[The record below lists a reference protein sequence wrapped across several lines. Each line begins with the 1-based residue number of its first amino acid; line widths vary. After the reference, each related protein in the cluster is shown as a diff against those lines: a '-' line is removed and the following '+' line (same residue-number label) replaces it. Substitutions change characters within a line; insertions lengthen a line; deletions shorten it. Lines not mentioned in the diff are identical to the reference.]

1 MTMPSRTVTLRDGRT
16 MGWCEY
22 GSQIGRPVL
31 AFHGAPACRLLFRPA
46 DEPARALGLRLIAPD
61 RPGYGLSTPM
71 PGRSL
76 ADWAT
81 DTAELMGHLGIERAP
96 VLAISGGCPYA
107 VAAAGLLGDR
117 ISGLALVSPL
127 GEVGGPAAA
136 ALANRMQRAFFLELP
151 RRPLLLRRGAV
162 AARAAF
168 LGAPAVSYAA
178 FSAMLSPA
186 DRNVLGRPEARKLVI
201 DMTREALRA
210 GIEGAVSDMAI
221 YGRPW
226 GVDSA
231 AIGCRSVLWQGT
243 VDHIVPAALALDLGR
258 QLPGCAVHRLDGQ
271 GHFWVLGHVEEVLE
285 EVARLGRGN
294 GEALGSPPSRG

>member
-1 MTMPSRTVTLRDGRT
+1 MTMPSRTTRLRDGRT

-46 DEPARALGLRLIAPD
+46 DEAARALGLRLIAPD

-76 ADWAT
+76 ADWTT
-81 DTAELMGHLGIERAP
+81 DTAEFMGQLGIERAP

-136 ALANRMQRAFFLELP
+136 ALANRMQRAFFLGLP
-151 RRPLLLRRGAV
+151 RRPRLLLRGAS
-162 AARAAF
+162 AGRAVF
-168 LGAPAVSYAA
+168 LRAPDASYAA
-178 FSAMLSPA
+178 FAAMLSPA
-186 DRNVLGRPEARKLVI
+186 DREALAGPEAKQVVI
-201 DMTREALRA
+201 DMTREALRQ
-210 GIEGAVSDMAI
+210 GVEGALSDMAI

-226 GVDSA
+226 GIDPA
-231 AIGCRSVLWQGT
+231 GIRCPAVLWQGT
-243 VDHIVPAALALDLGR
+243 DDRIVPAALALDLGR

-285 EVARLGRGN
+285 SVARLGR
-294 GEALGSPPSRG
+294 